1 MKLTDKQKDFISAI
15 AVALINMILFILLM
29 GTMAV
34 WGQNAGQKLRSKIST
49 HALEQPSDAPNNT
62 SVSASDSL

>member
-15 AVALINMILFILLM
+15 AVGLINMILFLLLM

-34 WGQNAGQKLRSKIST
+34 WGQNAGHKLRSKISS
-49 HALEQPSDAPNNT
+49 HVVEQPSVAPD
-62 SVSASDSL
+62 SAPAATPDSL